1 MAAINAALVT
11 ARFMKPLPVP
21 RTPRPMNSALDW
33 HDCIFVLENTSSAK
47 NV

>member
-1 MAAINAALVT
+1 MTAINAALVI

-21 RTPRPMNSALDW
+21 RMPLADGSALDW
-33 HDCIFVLENTSSAK
+33 RDCIFVLENTSSTK